1 VNHDELVSRAVRWLK
16 NTIGCGFVLHE
27 IACTSMEIPDAI
39 GWKLDGSFLVECK
52 ASRSD
57 FLADR
62 KKLFRIC
69 PEQGMGIYR
78 YYMTPPEMVKPE
90 ELPDKW
96 GLLWVNPK
104 TVKVV
109 KKPTYFDQKDAAI
122 AEMPLLCS
130 ALRRVELRGDL
141 DKIYDIKEVFA

>member
-1 VNHDELVSRAVRWLK
+1 
-16 NTIGCGFVLHE
+16 
-27 IACTSMEIPDAI
+27 
-39 GWKLDGSFLVECK
+39 
-52 ASRSD
+52 
-57 FLADR
+57 
-62 KKLFRIC
+62 
-69 PEQGMGIYR
+69 MGIYR